1 MKRTLII
8 IAVVLALGTAA
19 FFFLRSRS
27 GSEQKY
33 QTATVTQGDLKAT
46 VTSTGTITA
55 VGTVQVGTQVSGTVE
70 EVYVD
75 FNSHVQRG
83 QLLARLDTRVLQ
95 AAVDDANANLA
106 RVKAQYEAALD
117 QYNRNKPLYDKKY
130 ISGIEFTQYR
140 SGLEAAK
147 ASVTSAQ
154 VALERAKTNYG
165 YAEIRSPT
173 DGTVIARAVEPGQT
187 VAASLSTP
195 TLFTIANDLSQMQI
209 EASVD
214 ESDIGQIEEGQHA
227 TFTIQSQPDRTFEG
241 TVKQIRLQSTV
252 VQNVVNYT
260 VIVTATNNENL
271 LLPGMTATVNF
282 EVKSVKNVLTV
293 PNAALR
299 FQPPADALEGM
310 GATGRDTAARR
321 ARTPRDSSA
330 RRSSGA
336 DSTSQPRDTTAGGSQ
351 TSRAQSR
358 GRIWTTDETGKLRM
372 ISVRV
377 GLSDG
382 QRTEIS
388 GPDVR
393 EGMTVITGIAQPQ
406 TTTGAS
412 RTGTGLP
419 FGGTSSGGRQGAGG
433 RQGGGGRGGF

>member
-1 MKRTLII
+1 MKRKWIII
-8 IAVVLALGTAA
+8 IAVVLALGTAT

-33 QTATVTQGDLKAT
+33 QSAEVTRGDLKAT

-75 FNSHVQRG
+75 FNNHVQRG

-95 AAVDDANANLA
+95 SAVEDAQANLE
-106 RVKAQYEAALD
+106 RVQAQYEAARE

-130 ISGIEFTQYR
+130 ISAIEFSQYR

-147 ASVTSAQ
+147 ASVTSAE
-154 VALERAKTNYG
+154 VALGRAKTNYG

-173 DGTVIARAVEPGQT
+173 DGTVIARTVEAGQT

-195 TLFTIANDLSQMQI
+195 TLFTIAQDLSQMQI
-209 EASVD
+209 EVSVD
-214 ESDIGQIEEGQHA
+214 ESDIGQIKEGQRA
-227 TFTIQSQPDRTFEG
+227 TFTIQSQPDKTFDG
-241 TVKQIRLQSTV
+241 LVKQIRLQSTV

-260 VIVTATNNENL
+260 VVVTATNKDNL
-271 LLPGMTATVNF
+271 LLPGMTATVSF
-282 EVKSVKNVLTV
+282 EVQSVKNVLTV

-299 FQPPADALEGM
+299 FQPPADALEGTT
-310 GATGRDTAARR
+310 GARTGDSAARR
-321 ARTPRDSSA
+321 ARTGQRDSSA
-330 RRSSGA
+330 RQAAPG
-336 DSTSQPRDTTAGGSQ
+336 DSTQRRDTTRGSA
-351 TSRAQSR
+351 RSR
-358 GRIWTTDETGKLRM
+358 GRVWTTDETGKLRM

-393 EGMTVITGIAQPQ
+393 EGMTVITGIVQPQ
-406 TTTGAS
+406 TSTT

-419 FGGTSSGGRQGAGG
+419 FGGSGGGG
-433 RQGGGGRGGF
+433 GNRGGGGRGF